1 MEALSESPKVLSR
14 LKILKLLRYEN
25 HFTEDQCKIKEIS
38 RENFKKLISAINELT
53 EKNRISLEIVCLEDS
68 YFDDDYF
75 ESFFEKKVKMEAD
88 EYKAA

>member
-1 MEALSESPKVLSR
+1 M
-14 LKILKLLRYEN
+14 I
-25 HFTEDQCKIKEIS
+25 F
-38 RENFKKLISAINELT
+38 AINELT